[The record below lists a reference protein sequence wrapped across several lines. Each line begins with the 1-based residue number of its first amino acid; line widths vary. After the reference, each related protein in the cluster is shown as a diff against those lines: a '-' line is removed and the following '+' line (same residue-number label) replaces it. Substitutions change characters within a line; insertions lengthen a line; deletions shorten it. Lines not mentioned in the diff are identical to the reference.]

1 MEEFFGVAKVWPQG
15 PTLHHIYYVP
25 DLERLEP
32 MFAAYDPIVA
42 GADCVEAVPRPWIHA
57 TMCKIT
63 VAPARIAPS
72 TIAALTK
79 RLCAR
84 LAQRSPVEL
93 VAGPALAGT
102 SAVTIDL
109 TPDAGWSQLRAAVVA
124 EIEAE
129 LGPGV
134 TSVGSGERPHLT
146 LAYGCGPGESGHL
159 QSRLRRATDIR
170 VPLLL
175 DRLELVEV
183 TQDLTARSYTW
194 GRPSIGLPVG
204 MS

>member
-1 MEEFFGVAKVWPQG
+1 MEDFFGIAKAWPQG
-15 PTLHHIYYVP
+15 PTLHHVYYLP

-32 MFAAYDPIVA
+32 MLAAYDPIVA
-42 GADCVEAVPRPWIHA
+42 DAGFVEAVARPWIHA

-63 VAPARIAPS
+63 VAPAGVAPS

-84 LAQRSPVEL
+84 LAQRRPVEL
-93 VAGPALAGT
+93 VAGPAMAGT
-102 SAVTIDL
+102 SSVTIDL
-109 TPDAGWSQLRAAVVA
+109 TPDAGWCRLRTAVVA
-124 EIEAE
+124 ELEAE

-134 TSVGSGERPHLT
+134 ASVSSSERPHLT
-146 LAYGCGPGESGHL
+146 LAYGCGPGESGNL

-183 TQDLTARSYTW
+183 TQNFTARTYTW

-204 MS
+204 AS